1 VTFAMSN
8 LEVVE
13 AMYQCFRTGDVGR
26 LRSEIFAEDVTWNL
40 PGHHPIAGTKRG
52 VDEVLGFFG
61 ALRKL
66 GLQVTPQG
74 MGEIGPDGVA
84 EFYRAHGE
92 AGGVRLDAF
101 NCNYYRIRDGKIA
114 DVQVFL
120 SDQHGYDAFC
130 WAGFQLKPIPDRLA

>member
-1 VTFAMSN
+1 MAN

-13 AMYQCFRTGDVGR
+13 AMYQYFRTGDVGR

-74 MGEIGPDGVA
+74 MGEVGPDGVA

-130 WAGFQLKPIPDRLA
+130 WAAFRLKPIPDRLA